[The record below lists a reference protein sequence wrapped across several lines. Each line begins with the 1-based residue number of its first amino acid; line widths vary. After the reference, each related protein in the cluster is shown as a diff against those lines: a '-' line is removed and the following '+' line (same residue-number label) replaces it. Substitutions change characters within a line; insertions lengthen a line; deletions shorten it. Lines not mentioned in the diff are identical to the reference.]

1 MVFVKISLGL
11 ILTILTSS
19 FNERRKAMVS
29 EKTLRRW
36 RKDALQYPTSEDVA
50 KTNSGNEMAERI
62 LMLTQELLDLY
73 LIKKG

>member
-1 MVFVKISLGL
+1 
-11 ILTILTSS
+11 
-19 FNERRKAMVS
+19 MVS

-36 RKDALQYPTSEDVA
+36 RKDALHYPTSEDVA

>member
-1 MVFVKISLGL
+1 
-11 ILTILTSS
+11 
-19 FNERRKAMVS
+19 MVS